1 MAYQYL
7 RQYLNQEISTTW
19 PVEIQNIE
27 ELMLSLNSKKNMDVL
42 NDKEQI
48 VNSNTSIILAGKC
61 NVDIFRQ
68 QDKIIYQSAT
78 TTVCKANV
86 LTGNSST
93 NKICKSIKWSNVDG
107 NEEHPQQQQKTDN
120 NNNNNNNNNNDKIY
134 SNIAKRICNEIKTIQ
149 ILAKTKKEDSNIK
162 SNIIQLFDVSI
173 TKNRNDQLLY
183 INMIYN
189 DAGLD
194 LRKLLKYQNL
204 KQFEPKFIIYVMKNL
219 FNVLTFL
226 HENRWCHRDIKPEN
240 ICYSLHNKTITL
252 IDFDF
257 AIVYDEPIR
266 ENNNG
271 EEEIDIPKDVKRLKG
286 AVGTAGFIPPEMF
299 TNSYYNG
306 MAADIWSAGITFLE
320 LLLHQEL
327 FEKYILQT
335 YAANNMMDIDVF
347 KTKIY
352 KMLKNI
358 KTCMSEEIFLTR
370 DIQMFIRNMLK
381 LDYSKRPTANELY
394 IEFQKDFNLFV

>member
-93 NKICKSIKWSNVDG
+93 YKICKSIKWSNVDG
-107 NEEHPQQQQKTDN
+107 NEEHPQQQEKTD
-120 NNNNNNNNNNDKIY
+120 NNNNNNNDKIY

-327 FEKYILQT
+327 FEIH
-335 YAANNMMDIDVF
+335 VW
-347 KTKIY
+347 
-352 KMLKNI
+352 
-358 KTCMSEEIFLTR
+358 
-370 DIQMFIRNMLK
+370 
-381 LDYSKRPTANELY
+381 
-394 IEFQKDFNLFV
+394 

>member
-1 MAYQYL
+1 MAMK
-7 RQYLNQEISTTW
+7 
-19 PVEIQNIE
+19 NI
-27 ELMLSLNSKKNMDVL
+27 
-42 NDKEQI
+42 
-48 VNSNTSIILAGKC
+48 
-61 NVDIFRQ
+61 
-68 QDKIIYQSAT
+68 
-78 TTVCKANV
+78 
-86 LTGNSST
+86 
-93 NKICKSIKWSNVDG
+93 
-107 NEEHPQQQQKTDN
+107 H
-120 NNNNNNNNNNDKIY
+120 NNNNDKIY

-219 FNVLTFL
+219 FNVLAFL

-240 ICYSLHNKTITL
+240 ICYSLHDKTITL

>member
-107 NEEHPQQQQKTDN
+107 NEEHPQQQEKTD
-120 NNNNNNNNNNDKIY
+120 NNNNNNNDKIY

-173 TKNRNDQLLY
+173 TKNRNDQLL
-183 INMIYN
+183 
-189 DAGLD
+189 
-194 LRKLLKYQNL
+194 
-204 KQFEPKFIIYVMKNL
+204 
-219 FNVLTFL
+219 
-226 HENRWCHRDIKPEN
+226 
-240 ICYSLHNKTITL
+240 
-252 IDFDF
+252 
-257 AIVYDEPIR
+257 
-266 ENNNG
+266 
-271 EEEIDIPKDVKRLKG
+271 
-286 AVGTAGFIPPEMF
+286 
-299 TNSYYNG
+299 
-306 MAADIWSAGITFLE
+306 
-320 LLLHQEL
+320 
-327 FEKYILQT
+327 
-335 YAANNMMDIDVF
+335 
-347 KTKIY
+347 
-352 KMLKNI
+352 
-358 KTCMSEEIFLTR
+358 
-370 DIQMFIRNMLK
+370 
-381 LDYSKRPTANELY
+381 
-394 IEFQKDFNLFV
+394 

>member
-107 NEEHPQQQQKTDN
+107 NEEHPQQQEKTD
-120 NNNNNNNNNNDKIY
+120 NNNNNNNDKIY

-226 HENRWCHRDIKPEN
+226 HGNGWCHRDIKPEN
-240 ICYSLHNKTITL
+240 ICYSLHDKTITL

-370 DIQMFIRNMLK
+370 DMQMFIRNMLK

>member
-226 HENRWCHRDIKPEN
+226 HENGWCHRDIKPEN

-394 IEFQKDFNLFV
+394 IEFQKDFNLFI

>member
-107 NEEHPQQQQKTDN
+107 NEEHPQQQEKTD
-120 NNNNNNNNNNDKIY
+120 NNNNNNNDKIY

-226 HENRWCHRDIKPEN
+226 HENGWCHRDIKPEN
-240 ICYSLHNKTITL
+240 ICYSLHDKTITL

-370 DIQMFIRNMLK
+370 DMQMFIRNMLK